1 MIELSKHFHSYY
13 YGIPSM
19 GWDIAI
25 TEKGPVFLEAGEDWE
40 IQLTQIFNGGRR
52 KDFYALHGYALNI
65 KLRKY

>member
-1 MIELSKHFHSYY
+1 
-13 YGIPSM
+13 M